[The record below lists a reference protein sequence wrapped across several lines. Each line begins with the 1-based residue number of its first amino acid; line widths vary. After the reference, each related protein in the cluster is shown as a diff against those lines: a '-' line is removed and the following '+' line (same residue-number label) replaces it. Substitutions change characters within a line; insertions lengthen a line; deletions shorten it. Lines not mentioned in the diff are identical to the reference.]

1 MIQKAV
7 RHFQQVRWLPRIG
20 KESNVV
26 HPGTT
31 PVRPYQLIELM
42 QSILKGIAMLREATA
57 MTVRQN
63 LGELLNEVQYR
74 HDEIVIT
81 KAGKPVAAM
90 IDIALYKFLKQDSEN
105 FEHLWAKFSRGFKD
119 MSEDQVMDE
128 VTAIVKD
135 VRREMALEK
144 LQQRPAAE

>member
-1 MIQKAV
+1 
-7 RHFQQVRWLPRIG
+7 
-20 KESNVV
+20 
-26 HPGTT
+26 
-31 PVRPYQLIELM
+31 M
-42 QSILKGIAMLREATA
+42 QREATA
-57 MTVRQN
+57 MNVRQN

-90 IDIALYKFLKQDSEN
+90 IDIALYKFLKQDSDN

-135 VRREMALEK
+135 VRRDIALEK
-144 LQQRPAAE
+144 LRLRPASK

>member
-1 MIQKAV
+1 
-7 RHFQQVRWLPRIG
+7 
-20 KESNVV
+20 
-26 HPGTT
+26 
-31 PVRPYQLIELM
+31 
-42 QSILKGIAMLREATA
+42 MLREATA
-57 MTVRQN
+57 MNVRQN

-90 IDIALYKFLKQDSEN
+90 IDIALYKFLKQDSDN
-105 FEHLWAKFSRGFKD
+105 FEHVWAKFSRGFQA

-135 VRREMALEK
+135 VRRDMALEK
-144 LQQRPAAE
+144 LRQRPASK